1 MIDGGWSELT
11 WIMLVS
17 SLASSNKT
25 LTARGNTSNMYC
37 LSRVF
42 KLFSKCYYIKMQENI
57 NTQRQIKKELNTQH
71 KQTSSTE
78 SKLKAKVTVS
88 SH

>member
-1 MIDGGWSELT
+1 MIGGGWSELT

-25 LTARGNTSNMYC
+25 LTATGNTSNMC
-37 LSRVF
+37 RLSRVV
-42 KLFSKCYYIKMQENI
+42 KLFSKCCYIEMQENI